1 MNTNTLRILSLEI
14 VISVTNERG
23 RRPRREALC
32 DGDESLQSASHP
44 RVPRQQRLGR
54 APGGFLEDF
63 PVLLLTTTGAKS
75 GRPRTT
81 PLMYVTDGGR
91 PVVFASAAGSP
102 KNPAW
107 YHNLVAHPEVG
118 VEIGEESFGAVA
130 VVTEGAERE
139 RLGELAVASNPTLGG
154 YPEKMDRRIPL
165 ITLEQQGV

>member
-23 RRPRREALC
+23 RLSRREALC
-32 DGDESLQSASHP
+32 DRDESLQPASHP

-63 PVLLLTTTGAKS
+63 P
-75 GRPRTT
+75 
-81 PLMYVTDGGR
+81 
-91 PVVFASAAGSP
+91 
-102 KNPAW
+102 
-107 YHNLVAHPEVG
+107 
-118 VEIGEESFGAVA
+118 
-130 VVTEGAERE
+130 AERE